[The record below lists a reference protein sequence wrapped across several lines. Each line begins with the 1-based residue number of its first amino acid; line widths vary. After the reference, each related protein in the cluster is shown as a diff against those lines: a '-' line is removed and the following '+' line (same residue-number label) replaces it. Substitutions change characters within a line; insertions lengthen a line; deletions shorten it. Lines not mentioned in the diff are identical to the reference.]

1 MNTLLDVKKFTNPY
15 GYVEVFELM
24 EALVQENLMSE
35 GSLETLKHN
44 ERSYGP
50 VNAVIDENGLFHY
63 EDMDISDYVSG
74 DRLPNEELAPYVSLY
89 FITNHFLKGEEW
101 RKGPDVVV
109 PGAYRLHFETT
120 TSFDELKTSVKTFET
135 LEYNRDYQLDD
146 FISFRDKLTGKSV
159 MKRIT
164 YLLTDQP
171 YVPYGYV
178 ILGLKDDEITMPY

>member
-1 MNTLLDVKKFTNPY
+1 MLGDPHYFTKKPFRIRNDLFIHVRSVTH
-15 GYVEVFELM
+15 F
-24 EALVQENLMSE
+24 
-35 GSLETLKHN
+35 HN
-44 ERSYGP
+44 GRT
-50 VNAVIDENGLFHY
+50 AV
-63 EDMDISDYVSG
+63 
-74 DRLPNEELAPYVSLY
+74 
-89 FITNHFLKGEEW
+89 FITNHFRKGEEW

-120 TSFDELKTSVKTFET
+120 TSFDELKTNVKTFET